1 MLNGQGGYFFCAMLN
16 VSIITIAR
24 GLLGLIS
31 LLIISY
37 LISNNRKKIKWKIV
51 FISLL
56 IQFIV
61 AFSILKISLVKS
73 AFEIISRF
81 FVRIINYTNSG
92 SSFLFSSLVDQEKFS
107 YIFAFQVL
115 PVIIFF
121 SALTSILYYFGII
134 QKIISFLAWLLKRF
148 LNITGAESLSLAGN
162 IFLGQTE
169 SPILIKSY
177 LENMSKSQLFVVMV
191 GGMSTVAGSVL
202 AAYIGLLGGGDIDE
216 QLKFSTHLLT
226 ASVMAAPGAV
236 AISKIIFPDYE
247 VNEDKSIEIDK
258 NKIDGNILLSIT
270 RGTIEGVKL
279 AVNVG
284 AMLLVFLALIAL
296 LNDVIGIVGELT
308 NLNLLISETTDFEKL
323 SIEFILGYLVAP
335 LMWLIGVSIHECAI
349 MGQLLGVKI
358 VSSEFIA
365 FIQLAGLKNIDESVN
380 LLSKKSITMATFMLC
395 GFANLASIGIQIGGI
410 GVLAPG
416 QRKNLSELGFKA
428 MLGGTIV
435 SLISA
440 CFAGILIN

>member
-1 MLNGQGGYFFCAMLN
+1 MD
-16 VSIITIAR
+16 VSIITITR
-24 GLLGLIS
+24 GVIGLIS
-31 LLIISY
+31 LILISY
-37 LISNNRKKIKWKIV
+37 LLSNNRKKIHWKTVI
-51 FISLL
+51 ISIL
-56 IQFIV
+56 IQFTV
-61 AFSILKISLVKS
+61 AISILKISLVQSVFKL
-73 AFEIISRF
+73 ISKF
-81 FVRIINYTNSG
+81 FVRIINYTASG
-92 SSFLFSSLVDQEKFS
+92 STFLFSSLVDQEKSS

-121 SALTSILYYFGII
+121 SALTSMLYHLGII
-134 QKIISFLAWLLKRF
+134 QKIVSFLAWLLNRF
-148 LNITGAESLSLAGN
+148 LKITGAESLSLAGN

-177 LENMSKSQLFVVMV
+177 LEKMTKSQLFIVMV

-202 AAYIGLLGGGDIDE
+202 AAYIGLLGGNDVNE

-236 AISKIIFPDYE
+236 AISKIIYPDSKNHAE
-247 VNEDKSIEIDK
+247 ITLEIEK
-258 NKIDGNILLSIT
+258 EKINGGILLSLA
-270 RGTIEGVKL
+270 RGTLEGIKL

-284 AMLLVFLALIAL
+284 AMLLVFLAIIAL
-296 LNDVIGIVGELT
+296 LNDIMWFIGDLLS
-308 NLNLLISETTDFEKL
+308 LNVLISEFTNFENF
-323 SIEFILGYLVAP
+323 SIEFVLGYLLAP
-335 LMWLIGVSIHECAI
+335 LMWLIGVTYQECAL
-349 MGQLLGVKI
+349 MGQLLGIKI
-358 VSSEFIA
+358 VSSEFVA
-365 FIQLAGLKNIDESVN
+365 FVKLADLKTIGASNI

-428 MLGGTIV
+428 MVAGTIV

-440 CFAGILIN
+440 CFAGILIS

>member
-1 MLNGQGGYFFCAMLN
+1 MVDL
-16 VSIITIAR
+16 SIITLIR
-24 GLLGLIS
+24 GIIGLIS
-31 LLIISY
+31 LIFISY
-37 LISNNRKKIKWKIV
+37 LLSNNRTKIHWKTV
-51 FISLL
+51 FASIL

-61 AFSILKISLVKS
+61 AISILKISLIQSV
-73 AFEIISRF
+73 FELISKF
-81 FVRIINYTNSG
+81 FVRIINYTASG
-92 SSFLFSSLVDQEKFS
+92 SDFLFSSLVDQEKSS

-121 SALTSILYYFGII
+121 SALTSMLYHLGII
-134 QKIISFLAWLLKRF
+134 QKIVSFLAYLLNRF
-148 LNITGAESLSLAGN
+148 LKITGAESLSLAGN

-177 LENMSKSQLFVVMV
+177 LEKMTKPQLFIVMV

-202 AAYIGLLGGGDIDE
+202 AAYIGLLGGNDVNE

-236 AISKIIFPDYE
+236 AISKIMFPDPGNHAE
-247 VNEDKSIEIDK
+247 ITLEIEK
-258 NKIDGNILLSIT
+258 EKINGNILLSIA
-270 RGTIEGVKL
+270 RGTLEGIKL

-284 AMLLVFLALIAL
+284 AMLLVFLAIIAL
-296 LNDVIGIVGELT
+296 LNDIMWFIGDLFNFNV
-308 NLNLLISETTDFEKL
+308 LISEFTNFDSF
-323 SIEFILGYLVAP
+323 SIEFVLGYLLAP
-335 LMWLIGVSIHECAI
+335 IMWLIGVTYQECAL
-349 MGQLLGVKI
+349 MGQLLGIKI
-358 VSSEFIA
+358 VSSEFVA
-365 FIQLAGLKNIDESVN
+365 FVQLADFKTSGISNI

-416 QRKNLSELGFKA
+416 QRKNLSDLGLKA
-428 MLGGTIV
+428 MIAGTIV

-440 CFAGILIN
+440 CFAGILVS

>member
-1 MLNGQGGYFFCAMLN
+1 MD
-16 VSIITIAR
+16 VSIITITR
-24 GLLGLIS
+24 GVIGLIS
-31 LLIISY
+31 LILISY
-37 LISNNRKKIKWKIV
+37 LLSNNRKKIHWKTVI
-51 FISLL
+51 ISIL
-56 IQFIV
+56 IQFTV
-61 AFSILKISLVKS
+61 AISILKISLVQSVFKL
-73 AFEIISRF
+73 ISKL
-81 FVRIINYTNSG
+81 FVRIINYTASG
-92 SSFLFSSLVDQEKFS
+92 STFLFSSLVDQEKSS

-121 SALTSILYYFGII
+121 SALTSMLYHLGII
-134 QKIISFLAWLLKRF
+134 QKIVSFLAWLLNRF
-148 LNITGAESLSLAGN
+148 LKITGAESLSLAGN

-177 LENMSKSQLFVVMV
+177 LEKMTKSQLFIVMV

-202 AAYIGLLGGGDIDE
+202 AAYIGLLGGNDVNE

-236 AISKIIFPDYE
+236 AISKIIYPDSKNHAE
-247 VNEDKSIEIDK
+247 ITLEIEK
-258 NKIDGNILLSIT
+258 EKINGGILLSLA
-270 RGTIEGVKL
+270 RGTLEGIKL

-284 AMLLVFLALIAL
+284 AMLLVFLAIIAL
-296 LNDVIGIVGELT
+296 LNDIMWFIGDLLS
-308 NLNLLISETTDFEKL
+308 LNVLISEFTNFDNF
-323 SIEFILGYLVAP
+323 SIEFVLGYLLAP
-335 LMWLIGVSIHECAI
+335 LMWLIGVTYQECAL
-349 MGQLLGVKI
+349 MGQLLGIKI
-358 VSSEFIA
+358 VSSEFVA
-365 FIQLAGLKNIDESVN
+365 FVKLADLKTIGASNI

-428 MLGGTIV
+428 MVAGTIV

-440 CFAGILIN
+440 CFAGILIS

>member
-1 MLNGQGGYFFCAMLN
+1 MD
-16 VSIITIAR
+16 VSIITITR
-24 GLLGLIS
+24 GVIGLIS
-31 LLIISY
+31 LILISY
-37 LISNNRKKIKWKIV
+37 LLSNNRKKIHWKTVI
-51 FISLL
+51 ISIL
-56 IQFIV
+56 IQFTV
-61 AFSILKISLVKS
+61 AISILKISLVQSVFKL
-73 AFEIISRF
+73 ISKF
-81 FVRIINYTNSG
+81 FVRIINYTASG
-92 SSFLFSSLVDQEKFS
+92 STFLFSSLVDQEKSS

-121 SALTSILYYFGII
+121 SALTSMLYHLGII
-134 QKIISFLAWLLKRF
+134 QKIVSFLAWLLNRF
-148 LNITGAESLSLAGN
+148 LKITGAESLSLAGN

-177 LENMSKSQLFVVMV
+177 LEKMTKSQLFIVMV

-202 AAYIGLLGGGDIDE
+202 AAYIGLLGGNDVNE

-236 AISKIIFPDYE
+236 AISKIIYPDSKHPAE
-247 VNEDKSIEIDK
+247 ITLEIEK
-258 NKIDGNILLSIT
+258 EKINGGILLSLA
-270 RGTIEGVKL
+270 RGTLEGIKL

-284 AMLLVFLALIAL
+284 AMLLVFLAIIAL
-296 LNDVIGIVGELT
+296 LNDIMWFIGDLLS
-308 NLNLLISETTDFEKL
+308 LNVLISEFTNFENF
-323 SIEFILGYLVAP
+323 SIEFVLGYLLAP
-335 LMWLIGVSIHECAI
+335 LMWLIGVTYQECAL
-349 MGQLLGVKI
+349 MGQLLGIKI
-358 VSSEFIA
+358 VSSEFVA
-365 FIQLAGLKNIDESVN
+365 FVKLADLKTIGASNI

-428 MLGGTIV
+428 MVAGTIV

-440 CFAGILIN
+440 CFAGILIS

>member
-1 MLNGQGGYFFCAMLN
+1 MD
-16 VSIITIAR
+16 VSIITITR
-24 GLLGLIS
+24 GVIGLIS
-31 LLIISY
+31 LILISY
-37 LISNNRKKIKWKIV
+37 LLSNNRKKIHWKTVI
-51 FISLL
+51 ISIL
-56 IQFIV
+56 IQFTV
-61 AFSILKISLVKS
+61 AISILKISLVQSVFKL
-73 AFEIISRF
+73 ISKF
-81 FVRIINYTNSG
+81 FVRIINYTASG
-92 SSFLFSSLVDQEKFS
+92 STFLFSSLVDQEKSS

-121 SALTSILYYFGII
+121 SALTSMLYHLGII
-134 QKIISFLAWLLKRF
+134 QKIVSFLAWLLNRF
-148 LNITGAESLSLAGN
+148 LKITGAESLSLAGN

-177 LENMSKSQLFVVMV
+177 LEKMTKSQLFIVMV

-202 AAYIGLLGGGDIDE
+202 AAYIGLLGGNDVNE

-236 AISKIIFPDYE
+236 AISKIIYPDSE
-247 VNEDKSIEIDK
+247 NHAEITLEIEK
-258 NKIDGNILLSIT
+258 EKINGGILLSLA
-270 RGTIEGVKL
+270 RGTLEGIKL

-284 AMLLVFLALIAL
+284 AMLLVFLAIIAL
-296 LNDVIGIVGELT
+296 LNDIMWFIGDLLS
-308 NLNLLISETTDFEKL
+308 LNVLISEFTNFDNF
-323 SIEFILGYLVAP
+323 SIEFVLGYLLAP
-335 LMWLIGVSIHECAI
+335 IMWLIGVTYQECAL
-349 MGQLLGVKI
+349 MGQLLGIKI
-358 VSSEFIA
+358 VSSEFVA
-365 FIQLAGLKNIDESVN
+365 FVQLADLKTIGASNI

-428 MLGGTIV
+428 MLAGTIV

-440 CFAGILIN
+440 CFAGILIS

>member
-1 MLNGQGGYFFCAMLN
+1 MVDFSF
-16 VSIITIAR
+16 IAIVR
-24 GLLGLIS
+24 GLLGLTSLIVIS
-31 LLIISY
+31 FLL
-37 LISNNRKKIKWKIV
+37 SNNRRKIQWKTVMLSI
-51 FISLL
+51 F

-61 AFSILKISLVKS
+61 AVLILKISLIQS
-73 AFEIISRF
+73 IFEFISKF
-81 FVRIINYTNSG
+81 FVRIINYTTSG
-92 SSFLFSSLVDQEKFS
+92 SSFLFSSLVDQQKFT

-121 SALTSILYYFGII
+121 SALTSVLYHLGVI
-134 QKIISFLAWLLKRF
+134 QKIVSFLAWVLNKFLK
-148 LNITGAESLSLAGN
+148 ITGAESLSLAGN

-177 LENMSKSQLFVVMV
+177 LEKMTKSQLFIVMV

-202 AAYIGLLGGGDIDE
+202 AAYIGLLGGNDINE
-216 QLKFSTHLLT
+216 QLKFSNHLLT

-236 AISKIIFPDYE
+236 AISKIIFPDE
-247 VNEDKSIEIDK
+247 SKSMKEEIKIESK
-258 NKIDGNILLSIT
+258 NKNGNILLSLT

-284 AMLLVFLALIAL
+284 AMLLVFIAFIAL
-296 LNDVIGIVGELT
+296 LNDIMWLIGELF
-308 NLNLLISETTDFEKL
+308 NFNGLISESTSFNQF
-323 SIEFILGYLVAP
+323 SIEFVLGYLFAP
-335 LMWLIGVSIHECAI
+335 LMWLIGITYQECAI

-358 VSSEFIA
+358 VSSEFVA
-365 FIQLAGLKNIDESVN
+365 FIQLADLKNINNSIE

-395 GFANLASIGIQIGGI
+395 GFANLTSIGIQIGGI

-416 QRKNLSELGFKA
+416 QRKNLSELGFRA
-428 MLGGTIV
+428 MIAGTIV

-440 CFAGILIN
+440 CFAGVLIS

>member
-1 MLNGQGGYFFCAMLN
+1 MD
-16 VSIITIAR
+16 VSIITITR
-24 GLLGLIS
+24 GVIGLIS
-31 LLIISY
+31 LILISY
-37 LISNNRKKIKWKIV
+37 LLSNNRKKIHWKTVI
-51 FISLL
+51 ISIL
-56 IQFIV
+56 IQFTV
-61 AFSILKISLVKS
+61 AISILKISLVQSVFKL
-73 AFEIISRF
+73 ISKF
-81 FVRIINYTNSG
+81 FVRIINYTASG
-92 SSFLFSSLVDQEKFS
+92 STFLFSSLVDQEKSS

-121 SALTSILYYFGII
+121 SALTSMLYHLGII
-134 QKIISFLAWLLKRF
+134 QKIVSFLAWLLNRF
-148 LNITGAESLSLAGN
+148 LKITGAESLSLAGN

-177 LENMSKSQLFVVMV
+177 LEKMTKSQLFIVMV

-202 AAYIGLLGGGDIDE
+202 AAYIGLLGGNDVNE

-236 AISKIIFPDYE
+236 AISKIIYPDSKNHAE
-247 VNEDKSIEIDK
+247 ITLEIEK
-258 NKIDGNILLSIT
+258 EKINGGILLSLA
-270 RGTIEGVKL
+270 RGTLEGIKL

-284 AMLLVFLALIAL
+284 AMLLVFLAIIAL
-296 LNDVIGIVGELT
+296 LNDIMWFIGDLLS
-308 NLNLLISETTDFEKL
+308 LNVLISEFTNFENF
-323 SIEFILGYLVAP
+323 SIEFVLGYLLAP
-335 LMWLIGVSIHECAI
+335 LMWLIGVTYQECAL
-349 MGQLLGVKI
+349 MGQLLGIKI
-358 VSSEFIA
+358 VSSEFVA
-365 FIQLAGLKNIDESVN
+365 FVKLADLKTIGTSNI

-428 MLGGTIV
+428 MVAGTIV

-440 CFAGILIN
+440 CFAGILIS

>member
-1 MLNGQGGYFFCAMLN
+1 MD
-16 VSIITIAR
+16 VSIITITR
-24 GLLGLIS
+24 GVIGLIS
-31 LLIISY
+31 LILISY
-37 LISNNRKKIKWKIV
+37 LLSNNRKKIHWKTV
-51 FISLL
+51 FISIL
-56 IQFIV
+56 IQFTV
-61 AFSILKISLVKS
+61 AISILKISLVQSVFKL
-73 AFEIISRF
+73 ISKF
-81 FVRIINYTNSG
+81 FVRIINYTASG
-92 SSFLFSSLVDQEKFS
+92 STFLFSSLVDQEKSS

-121 SALTSILYYFGII
+121 SALTSMLYHLGII
-134 QKIISFLAWLLKRF
+134 QKIVSFLAWLLNRF
-148 LNITGAESLSLAGN
+148 LKITGAESLSLAGN

-177 LENMSKSQLFVVMV
+177 LEKMTKSQLFIVMV

-202 AAYIGLLGGGDIDE
+202 AAYIGLLGGNDVNE

-236 AISKIIFPDYE
+236 AISKIIYPDSE
-247 VNEDKSIEIDK
+247 IHDEITLEIEK
-258 NKIDGNILLSIT
+258 EKINGGILLSLA
-270 RGTIEGVKL
+270 RGTLEGIKL

-284 AMLLVFLALIAL
+284 AMLLVFLAIIAL
-296 LNDVIGIVGELT
+296 LNDIMWFIGDLLS
-308 NLNLLISETTDFEKL
+308 LNVLISEFTNFDNF
-323 SIEFILGYLVAP
+323 SIEFVLGYLLAP
-335 LMWLIGVSIHECAI
+335 LMWLIGVTYQECAL
-349 MGQLLGVKI
+349 MGQLLGIKI
-358 VSSEFIA
+358 VSSEFVA
-365 FIQLAGLKNIDESVN
+365 FVQLADLKTIGASNI

-428 MLGGTIV
+428 MVAGTIV

-440 CFAGILIN
+440 CFAGILIS

>member
-1 MLNGQGGYFFCAMLN
+1 MD
-16 VSIITIAR
+16 VSIITITR
-24 GLLGLIS
+24 GVIGLIS
-31 LLIISY
+31 LILISY
-37 LISNNRKKIKWKIV
+37 LLSNNRKKIHWKTVI
-51 FISLL
+51 ISIL
-56 IQFIV
+56 IQFTV
-61 AFSILKISLVKS
+61 AISILKISLVQSVFKL
-73 AFEIISRF
+73 ISKF
-81 FVRIINYTNSG
+81 FVRIINYTASG
-92 SSFLFSSLVDQEKFS
+92 STFLFSSLVDQEKSS

-121 SALTSILYYFGII
+121 SALTSMLYHLGII
-134 QKIISFLAWLLKRF
+134 QKIVSFLAWLLNRF
-148 LNITGAESLSLAGN
+148 LKITGAESLSLAGN

-177 LENMSKSQLFVVMV
+177 LEKMTKSQLFIVMV

-202 AAYIGLLGGGDIDE
+202 AAYIGLLGGIDVNE

-236 AISKIIFPDYE
+236 AISKIIYPDSE
-247 VNEDKSIEIDK
+247 NHAEITLEIEK
-258 NKIDGNILLSIT
+258 EKINGGILLSLA
-270 RGTIEGVKL
+270 RGTLEGIKL

-284 AMLLVFLALIAL
+284 AMLLVFLAIIAL
-296 LNDVIGIVGELT
+296 LNDIMWFIGDLLS
-308 NLNLLISETTDFEKL
+308 LNVLISEFTNFDNF
-323 SIEFILGYLVAP
+323 SIEFVLGYLLAP
-335 LMWLIGVSIHECAI
+335 LMWLIGVTYQECAL
-349 MGQLLGVKI
+349 MGQLLGIKI
-358 VSSEFIA
+358 VSSEFVA
-365 FIQLAGLKNIDESVN
+365 FVKLADLKTIGASNI

-428 MLGGTIV
+428 MVGGTIV

-440 CFAGILIN
+440 CFAGILIS